1 MTIYGYTNK
10 FSINCMGRLDPFFVR
25 TYVHSGSFALHVE
38 LEVHWL
44 AFTTCLCNLYLWT
57 LMLTGPGTEPTP
69 PFFLMNSSKT
79 VGYSTCRALGRARGA
94 SGPGDGQKVPTSGR
108 DHDHPDFAKT
118 AVGNEREKRES
129 RSARIIIV

>member
-1 MTIYGYTNK
+1 MNDNLRLYRQVFDQLYGASTRSL
-10 FSINCMGRLDPFFVR
+10 FR
-25 TYVHSGSFALHVE
+25 THIHSGSFALHVE

-44 AFTTCLCNLYLWT
+44 AFTTRTCLCNLYLCT

-69 PFFLMNSSKT
+69 PFFLMNSSKNRLQHLPSA
-79 VGYSTCRALGRARGA
+79 GPP

-108 DHDHPDFAKT
+108 DQDHPDFAKT